1 VRPRYFRASVIT
13 TAAVAAL
20 PALFF
25 AWGLWSF
32 MSPDWDTDDSGA
44 AQGFAF
50 LTVSS
55 LVAVTTSAIVFPA
68 VAAMLRRRGRLS
80 VMRLTLWSVVGVAM
94 LSAAAAVAL
103 SVPLGFWSGSPQV
116 GLLAVFFAFFLV
128 VASVLA
134 LPFAA
139 LWLKMANVA

>member
-1 VRPRYFRASVIT
+1 MRPRYFRASVIT

-20 PALFF
+20 PALVF

-44 AQGFAF
+44 AQGFVF
-50 LTVSS
+50 FTVSS
-55 LVAVTTSAIVFPA
+55 LLAVTTSAIVFPV

-80 VMRLTLWSVVGVAM
+80 FMRLALWSVVGVAL
-94 LSAAAAVAL
+94 LSATAAAAL
-103 SVPLGFWSGSPQV
+103 SVPFGFWSGSPQV

-128 VASVLA
+128 VASVPA
-134 LPFAA
+134 LPFAV
-139 LWLKMANVA
+139 L